1 MTLLS
6 PGTAPSAEPRWA
18 MAAVAVLLGVLS
30 LGLHTTLAWQL
41 DRLGAFEKKDVLFD
55 ADVKTRL
62 QAISAG
68 RHLGVKHPNLM
79 AYFTPPITLA
89 ARSLATVCPGCRTE
103 AELQR
108 VLGKL
113 VVPAASA
120 LKTMLVFLLFRRLG
134 FSSLQATTATL
145 LSLLSFSTLVFG
157 SIPESYGLTA
167 LAMAIAYAVAA
178 ASDGELTW
186 RRMILWIALGVFAM
200 GITLTNVA
208 FVALLLWA
216 ASSEKRL
223 IAGGVRAAAIATVVF
238 ALTSAS
244 AYVLDLALVPHERA
258 VDSTSVRSI
267 LRDRV
272 LAPIQQQ
279 AVAHG
284 AVDYGRKLRFF
295 PTVMANAFAPPRV
308 GTTSVDSWGRE
319 RFGLSL
325 ERSPSIFGLGD
336 PLGLSV
342 VVLIVAGATC
352 SLASPRTRPIAIA
365 SIGLVAM
372 GWLMSVWGTES
383 QLFSQHWHLPAVV
396 LIAGV
401 MTVPRYNALTTAILV
416 ALTLALAVNNLMIVR
431 GMLAQL
437 SAPPG

>member
-1 MTLLS
+1 MTLPS
-6 PGTAPSAEPRWA
+6 PGTAPSAEPRRA

-30 LGLHTTLAWQL
+30 LGLHMALAWQL
-41 DRLGAFEKKDVLFD
+41 DRLGAFERKDVLFD

-62 QAISAG
+62 EAISAG

-89 ARSLATVCPGCRTE
+89 ARSLATVCPGCGTE

-113 VVPAASA
+113 VVPVASA
-120 LKTMLVFLLFRRLG
+120 VKTTLVFVLFRQLG

-145 LSLLSFSTLVFG
+145 LSLVSFSTLVFG

-167 LAMAIAYAVAA
+167 LAMAVAYALAA

-186 RRMILWIALGVFAM
+186 RRIVLWIAIGVFAT
-200 GITLTNVA
+200 GITLTNIV

-216 ASSEKRL
+216 ASREKRL
-223 IAGGVRAAAIATVVF
+223 IAGGIRAAAIAIVVF
-238 ALTSAS
+238 ALTGAS
-244 AYVLDLALVPHERA
+244 AYVLDLALVRHEQA
-258 VDSTSVRSI
+258 VDGMSLRST

-272 LAPIQQQ
+272 LTPIQEQ
-279 AVAHG
+279 AVAHEAG
-284 AVDYGRKLRFF
+284 DAGRKLRHF
-295 PTVMANAFAPPRV
+295 PTAVANAFAPPRM
-308 GTTSVDSWGRE
+308 GTTFFGPPGRE

-342 VVLIVAGATC
+342 VVLIVAGAMC
-352 SLASPRTRPIAIA
+352 SLAAPHAWRIAIA

-372 GWLMSVWGTES
+372 GWLMSVWGSET

-401 MTVPRYNALTTAILV
+401 MTVPRYGAVTTAILA

-431 GMLAQL
+431 EMLALL
-437 SAPPG
+437 SAPPA